1 MAQEAIMDPIIDDYD
16 LAVALA
22 QALREAHAA
31 GDAEHERDLAVTLA
45 QTAHVLAIA
54 ADPAGTAAAAA
65 THTNGRPDAALIDR
79 LLHP

>member
-1 MAQEAIMDPIIDDYD
+1 MAQEATMDPIIDDYD

-31 GDAEHERDLAVTLA
+31 GDADHERDLAVTLA
-45 QTAHVLAIA
+45 QTAHLLALT
-54 ADPAGTAAAAA
+54 ADPEETTAAAA